1 MIPAALHRRFY
12 GEPGNPKYN
21 GTLAFYS
28 LIRRHVRP
36 DSVVLNLGAG
46 PPTGD
51 KTRILKGEAAEI
63 VGADIDPVVLTNSEL
78 DRAVVTDG
86 RSLPFANASFDLV
99 FSDYVLEHV
108 EQPAAFLAEVHRV
121 LKPGASLFFRTP
133 NLFHYIALVSRA
145 TPHWVHAAVANRA
158 RGLADDA
165 HEPWPV
171 FYRLNTRGTIR
182 RLARQAGFQRAEL
195 QMIECEPVYLMF
207 HTIPFLAGVAY
218 ERTVNSTELLAGLR
232 ANIFGRLVK

>member
-1 MIPAALHRRFY
+1 MIPATLHRRFY

-28 LIRRHVRP
+28 LIRRHIHRN
-36 DSVVLNLGAG
+36 SVVLNLGAG
-46 PPTGD
+46 PPTDD
-51 KTRILKGEAAEI
+51 KIRILKGEVAEI

-86 RSLPFANASFDLV
+86 RTLPLANESFDLAFCDFV
-99 FSDYVLEHV
+99 IEHV

-121 LKPGASLFFRTP
+121 LKPGASFFFRTP
-133 NLFHYIALVSRA
+133 NLLHYIALVSRA
-145 TPHWVHAAVANRA
+145 TPHWFHAAVANRA
-158 RGLADDA
+158 RDLADDA
-165 HEPWPV
+165 HEPWPT

-182 RLARQAGFQRAEL
+182 RLARQTGFQRAEL
-195 QMIECEPVYLMF
+195 QMVEYEPMYLMF

-218 ERTVNSTELLAGLR
+218 ERTVNSTELFAGLR